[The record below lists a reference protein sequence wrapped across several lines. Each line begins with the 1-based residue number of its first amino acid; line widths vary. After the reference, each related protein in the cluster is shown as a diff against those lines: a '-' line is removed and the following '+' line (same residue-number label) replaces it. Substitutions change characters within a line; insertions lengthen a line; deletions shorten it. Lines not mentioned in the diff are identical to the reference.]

1 MAQPSEHE
9 VTQLLFAWGEGDQAA
24 LERLAPL
31 VHAELHRLA
40 KHYMAQERPGH
51 MLQTTA
57 LVNEAFLRLVDWKN
71 VRWQNRAH
79 FYGVSAQLMRHIL
92 VDFARAQSYAKRGG
106 KICFVSLAEA
116 ADVLQESR
124 PDLLALDAALDKL
137 AALDPRQS
145 RVVELRFFGGLTLEE
160 IAEVLKVSLGA
171 VKRDWSL
178 AKLWLLHE
186 LSNTVA

>member
-1 MAQPSEHE
+1 MRSHNCCSPG
-9 VTQLLFAWGEGDQAA
+9 GEGDQAA